1 MKKILPIIILCLFI
15 VTNHAFAQVFVRKAV
30 GFRITKPLRDI
41 PGIPV
46 GSVKRPWKE
55 VPNKFDFTHSSMKTN
70 STLLEPDQAVQSTNG
85 TTATSKVTE
94 NWEGVS
100 SNDNLLPPDTSQVA
114 PPDTDGDVGLKHYF
128 QMVNSTF
135 QIWDKHGNSLYGP
148 FDNST
153 IWDGFEGDW
162 TGTNDGDPI
171 VLYDQ
176 EADRWL
182 VSQFSLPNTIT
193 KFGIVIGYNAPYY
206 ELIAISKTSDPTGEW
221 YQYAFEFDDYFPDY
235 PKLAVWPDAYY
246 MATNGFSNGTFLESH
261 FISAGATA
269 FERDKMLAGDP
280 NARMVYIATESVSNG
295 NDPKSMLPSDWDGA
309 VTPPAGAPN
318 YYTYFQDDSDSG
330 IPHDRL
336 RLWEFHVDWNDPNNS
351 TFTLLNTLNT
361 DAFDSDVGTIPQ
373 PETTEKLDDLADR
386 LMFRLQY
393 RNFGDYQAMVTNH
406 TVNVSGHAAVR
417 WYEMRNT
424 GSGWLIYQQGTYS
437 PDTENR
443 WMGSIAMDGYGNIGL
458 EYSVSSSSTYPS
470 LRYTGRFKDDPL
482 GTMTI
487 TEGTIIAGT
496 GSQTN
501 PSRWGDYSMLSVDP
515 IDDATFWAT
524 NEYYKTSGEYDWNT
538 RIGAF
543 SIGVDLN
550 LKVFLE
556 GSFASGSMTTTLN
569 SNGDLPIH
577 QPYNAAPWNH
587 NGGEL
592 VSDLDASPENGIP
605 DFYEN
610 NPDIVDWIL
619 VELRTGID
627 ASTKVAQR
635 SGFVKSDGTV
645 VGPDGTSPLRFGV
658 KEGSYYIVVSHRN
671 HLPVMSANPVP
682 FTNAAVTNYDF
693 TTGSD
698 KYYGGTNAAKQL

>member
-15 VTNHAFAQVFVRKAV
+15 VTNHSFAQVVVRKAV

-85 TTATSKVTE
+85 TTAASKITE
-94 NWEGVS
+94 NWEGV
-100 SNDNLLPPDTSQVA
+100 NNLNEVL
-114 PPDTDGDVGLKHYF
+114 PPDTDGDVGINNYF
-128 QMVNSTF
+128 QMINSSF

-153 IWDGFEGDW
+153 IWDGFDGDW

-182 VSQFSLPNTIT
+182 VSQFSLPHPIIF
-193 KFGIVIGYNAPYY
+193 FGIVIGFSPPYY
-206 ELIAISKTSDPTGEW
+206 EMIAISKTSDPTGEW
-221 YQYAFEFDDYFPDY
+221 YQYAFQYDDYMPDY
-235 PKLAVWPDAYY
+235 PHLGVWPDGYY
-246 MATNGFSNGTFLESH
+246 MSTNGFKDGQTFKS
-261 FISAGATA
+261 GQATC
-269 FERDKMLAGDP
+269 FERDKMLQGDP
-280 NARMVYIATESVSNG
+280 NARMVYIATENVTNG
-295 NDPKSMLPSDWDGA
+295 SEAKKMLPSDWDGA
-309 VTPPAGAPN
+309 VTPPTGSPN
-318 YYTYFQDDSDSG
+318 YYTYYQDDSDSDV
-330 IPHDRL
+330 PDDRL

-351 TFTLLNTLNT
+351 TFTLVNTLNT
-361 DAFDSDVGTIPQ
+361 DAFDSNVGTIPQ
-373 PETTEKLDDLADR
+373 PDTPQELDNLADR

-424 GSGWLIYQQGTYS
+424 GSGWSIYQQGTYS
-437 PDTENR
+437 PDNDNR

-458 EYSVSSSSTYPS
+458 EYSVSSSTTYPS

-487 TEGTIIAGT
+487 TEGTIIAGS
-496 GSQTN
+496 GSQTH
-501 PSRWGDYSMLSVDP
+501 SAGRWGDYSTMTVDP
-515 IDDATFWAT
+515 NDDATFWAT
-524 NEYYKTSGEYDWNT
+524 NEYMQTTSSADWQT
-538 RIGAF
+538 RIGAVSF
-543 SIGVDLN
+543 GVDLN

-569 SNGDLPIH
+569 SSGYLPIH
-577 QPYNAAPWNH
+577 QPYNTAPWNH

-592 VSDLDASPENGIP
+592 VSDLDETPANGTP

-619 VELRTGID
+619 VELRTGTD

-658 KEGSYYIVVSHRN
+658 KERSYYIVVSHRN